1 MEQVNLTGLR
11 ALVAGAPISVAAIY
25 LFGSVARGS
34 ARPDSDL
41 DLALLM
47 RDAPAATLE
56 SRLFDYQDELTRLAG
71 RVVQLTILNDAP
83 ADLWHRVLCDGCVL
97 LDRDRSLRIRSEVR
111 ARNLYFDLLPHLERY
126 RALAIARAARAT

>member
-1 MEQVNLTGLR
+1 MEQVELAGLP
-11 ALVAGAPISVAAIY
+11 ALVAGAPTSVAAIY
-25 LFGSVARGS
+25 VFGSVARGS

-47 RDAPAATLE
+47 REAPAATLE
-56 SRLFDYQDELTRLAG
+56 SRLFDYQDELTRRAG

-83 ADLWHRVLCDGCVL
+83 ADLWHRVLRDGRVL

-111 ARNLYFDLLPHLERY
+111 ARNLYFDLLPHLQRY
-126 RALAIARAARAT
+126 RARALARAART